1 MVRISEVCLYRLSIP
16 FRLPVSHSL
25 AERSRA
31 EGVVA
36 IARGEDGACGF
47 GEAAPREYVTGE
59 TLNGCLAAA
68 RDLGHFVLGR
78 RVDSVGGLFG
88 FLRELGDTR
97 TARLNPS
104 ALCAIEIACIDLWG
118 RQEGLPLA
126 KVFNRD
132 GAERFTYSA
141 VLPLLSDALFDRL
154 LDLTASLGMGFVKIK
169 VGAGIDADLER
180 IRRARARLGAAVDIR
195 VDANGGYTPDEA
207 LDFLHRAR
215 PLALSAIEQPVPK
228 GDLEGMRRV
237 SEAGGVLVIADES
250 LCSIEDA
257 RRIAAAGACRGFNV
271 RLSKCGGF
279 LKSLAIWD
287 FASQNGIACQI
298 GSHVGETA
306 ILAAAGRHL
315 AALCPGH
322 LYLEGSFSRRLLAED
337 LAVADVDFG
346 AGGQACALSGP
357 GLGIE
362 LAPAGLAR
370 LGEPVHRIP

>member
-1 MVRISEVCLYRLSIP
+1 
-16 FRLPVSHSL
+16 LPVSHSL

-31 EGVVA
+31 EGIVA
-36 IARGEDGACGF
+36 IARGEDGACGY
-47 GEAAPREYVTGE
+47 GEATPREYVTGE

-68 RDLGHFVLGR
+68 RDLGHLVLGR
-78 RVDSVGGLFG
+78 TVDSVGGLFG
-88 FLRELGDTR
+88 FFRELGETR
-97 TARLNPS
+97 TARLYPS

-126 KVFNRD
+126 KVFNRG
-132 GAERFTYSA
+132 GAEGFIYSA

-169 VGAGIDADLER
+169 VGAGIDTDLER
-180 IRRARARLGAAVDIR
+180 VRRARARLGASVDIR

-215 PLALSAIEQPVPK
+215 PLAVSAIEQPVPK

-237 SEAGGVLVIADES
+237 SETGGVLVIADES

-257 RRIAAAGACRGFNV
+257 RRIAAAGACRAFNV

-322 LYLEGSFSRRLLAED
+322 IYLEGSFSRRLLAED
-337 LAVADVDFG
+337 LAVEDVDFG
-346 AGGQACALSGP
+346 AGGQARRLSGP

-362 LAPAGLAR
+362 LAPVGLAR
-370 LGEPVHRIP
+370 LGEAVHRIS